1 MFVELAELLVPIFGM
16 LTSFGSIFGIF
27 YIYMTIR
34 NKERMAL
41 IENGLNPN
49 AFGNQENNGLKR
61 WMLRLSLVAIGIS
74 LGIMVAFVFVEMFYT
89 GETKKF
95 YIGNVFYPSCVFL
108 FGGLGLLS
116 SYFLELKLDKKE
128 KSTNIEK
135 I

>member
-1 MFVELAELLVPIFGM
+1 MFVELAELLVPIFAM

-61 WMLRLSLVAIGIS
+61 WILRLSLIAIGIA
-74 LGIMVAFVFVEMFYT
+74 LGILFAFVIVEA
-89 GETKKF
+89 F
-95 YIGNVFYPSCVFL
+95 YIGSLRKVHIESVLYPACIFL

-116 SYFLELKLDKKE
+116 SYFVELKLDKKE
-128 KSTNIEK
+128 KS
-135 I
+135 

>member
-1 MFVELAELLVPIFGM
+1 MFLELAELLVPIFGM

-61 WMLRLSLVAIGIS
+61 WMLRLSLVSIGIS
-74 LGIMVAFVFVEMFYT
+74 LGVIIAFVLIEIFRG
-89 GETKKF
+89 GETNK
-95 YIGNVFYPSCVFL
+95 YYLDDVFYPSCIFL

-116 SYFLELKLDKKE
+116 SYFIELKLDKKE

-135 I
+135 V